1 MLDSSRL
8 SFFALDVA
16 TYIRTAMEK
25 TKKFYTKD
33 YLSRPGM
40 SFAID
45 IQDPVQRIQAYMD
58 AYKNAPVDEVCC
70 IHT

>member
-1 MLDSSRL
+1 
-8 SFFALDVA
+8 
-16 TYIRTAMEK
+16 MEK